1 MNKNL
6 RYLLTCFEDGG
17 SDKIYIDG
25 KLYEIE
31 KEYVQSLDFE
41 DCDFIKTTQGRVYM
55 PKYKLYY
62 KVKESGADKNV

>member
-1 MNKNL
+1 M
-6 RYLLTCFEDGG
+6 TCFEDGG
-17 SDKIYIDG
+17 SSKIYIDG

-41 DCDFIKTTQGRVYM
+41 DCDFIKTTRGRVYL

-62 KVKESGADKNV
+62 IIREGGADKKV